1 MIGSEWRK
9 NRKAYREY
17 MADGIEV
24 SELSDSEKKY
34 IKKRLGRELKTF
46 RRLYLLLDGKMGKLI
61 RLISMERKESNDG
74 GSEI

>member
-24 SELSDSEKKY
+24 SELSDSEKKKK
-34 IKKRLGRELKTF
+34 KKRLGRELKTF